1 MKKRTPSSSFNRK
14 GKANFQGQEKKA
26 FRNAPKREEEQ
37 ELREDRL
44 EGRNPIQE
52 ALKAE
57 RTIDKLWVLDSLM
70 EGDPHIRSI
79 VHQAEDHG
87 AVVMTMNKLGMD
99 RLSQTGAHQGLIA
112 QVAMMDYVELFD
124 LLEELKER
132 EETEGKAPLL
142 LIADE
147 IQDAYNLGAMFRIAE
162 AAGVD
167 GIILP
172 KRRQVSLDAVVAK
185 ASAGAISHVPCAR
198 VGNLTQAIQTLK
210 DYGYWVASTC
220 MDGEDVFESKQ
231 LDGALAIVIGNEG
244 KGVSPLVKKNCDFH
258 LSIKMKGQLN
268 SLNAAVACGIIV
280 FQAVSKRK

>member
-1 MKKRTPSSSFNRK
+1 MKSFNANKHRK
-14 GKANFQGQEKKA
+14 NTQKTSSKVLHKPSRIERDEPAHEM
-26 FRNAPKREEEQ
+26 
-37 ELREDRL
+37 REDRL
-44 EGRNPIQE
+44 EGRNPLQE

-70 EGDPHIRSI
+70 EGDPYIRAL
-79 VHQAEDHG
+79 VHQAEEQG
-87 AVVMTMNKLGMD
+87 AVVLTMNKMGMD

-112 QVAMMDYVELFD
+112 QVAMQEYVDLFD
-124 LLEELKER
+124 LLEDLKEK
-132 EETEGKAPLL
+132 EENEGKAPLL

-167 GIILP
+167 GIIVP
-172 KRRQVSLDAVVAK
+172 KRRQVALDAIVAK
-185 ASAGAISHVPCAR
+185 ASAGAISHVPCAK

-220 MDGEDVFESKQ
+220 MDGEDVFKSQQ
-231 LDGALAIVIGNEG
+231 LQGALAIVIGNEG

-258 LSIKMKGQLN
+258 LAIPMKGQLN
-268 SLNAAVACGIIV
+268 SLNAAVACGIVV